1 MGELMTIRS
10 IFSELQKIQK
20 QIEKYKD
27 EEKNIEKI
35 RLLKMIDAEILDA
48 LHNMENLFEV
58 VE

>member
-48 LHNMENLFEV
+48 LHNMENLLEV